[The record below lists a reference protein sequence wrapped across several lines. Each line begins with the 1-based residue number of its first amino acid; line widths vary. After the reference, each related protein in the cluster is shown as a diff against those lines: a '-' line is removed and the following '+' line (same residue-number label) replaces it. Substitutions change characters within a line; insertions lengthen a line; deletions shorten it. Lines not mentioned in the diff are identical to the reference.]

1 MLVRNFLPPC
11 CGIPAF
17 MGVVRKGG
25 LTGVSAI
32 IKAKEQRQEQMAR
45 KEEILIKVHSAL
57 EKVLQLV
64 PLALTKVQA
73 IILERMPHKLVEKE
87 VKLGK

>member
-1 MLVRNFLPPC
+1 
-11 CGIPAF
+11 

-32 IKAKEQRQEQMAR
+32 IKAKEQRQEQMTR
-45 KEEILIKVHSAL
+45 KEEVLNKIHSAL

-64 PLALTKVQA
+64 PLAPSKVQA
-73 IILERMPHKLVEKE
+73 IILDRMPHKLVDKE
-87 VKLGK
+87 VIFL